1 MKIYRYNLLHA
12 HSQLINWFLALFFFL
27 PSFLLV
33 FNNSL
38 YDFHYNWIIVY
49 FHAIYFEPLFYT
61 WITFC
66 LYCDVVLFFIFIR
79 FLLKVNNTTLLLVFP
94 IVFAFGIIPF
104 SFSNSLNSFFFKG
117 DYGIRLTNK
126 YIHGWMPIYYM
137 LYYICF
143 F

>member
-12 HSQLINWFLALFFFL
+12 HSQLINWFLALFFS
-27 PSFLLV
+27 SFFFFSFSIIRYTIFIIIGLLFTFMQFILSHCFTLELHFV
-33 FNNSL
+33 C
-38 YDFHYNWIIVY
+38 VVM
-49 FHAIYFEPLFYT
+49 LF
-61 WITFC
+61 C
-66 LYCDVVLFFIFIR
+66 FFIFIR

-94 IVFAFGIIPF
+94 TVFAFGIIPF
-104 SFSNSLNSFFFKG
+104 SFSNSLNSFFFQR

-143 F
+143 C